1 MKATMKETAATQ
13 VADLK
18 SFSVCAV
25 LSGMSL
31 SSVQF
36 LRPGFP
42 VTLSRT
48 DLGKSGRGPE
58 S

>member
-1 MKATMKETAATQ
+1 MKETAATQ